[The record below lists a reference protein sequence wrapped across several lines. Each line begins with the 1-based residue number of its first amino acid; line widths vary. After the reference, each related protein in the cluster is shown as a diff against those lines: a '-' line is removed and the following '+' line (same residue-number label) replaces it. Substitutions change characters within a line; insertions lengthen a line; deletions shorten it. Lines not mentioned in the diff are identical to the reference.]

1 MLVLFIKGNPKYTF
15 FDRIVQK
22 FYEIGRPKDDISSIG
37 SKSQKKGPKHKVKD
51 EYEDDDDE
59 DDIDE
64 IDTSVFEEDDDD
76 TGKLERLRSSR
87 IGSKG
92 LPLNVM
98 KSGIKNS
105 SDRNRQSSAVVKIV
119 PKDKIFSAKSKTL
132 PDKSRNIGNLD
143 AIDTEKQSSSSD
155 VAETSEPSLGRRR
168 PSRLVKS
175 LQRKKQQRE
184 TGGK

>member
-51 EYEDDDDE
+51 EYEDDDDDE

-87 IGSKG
+87 IGS
-92 LPLNVM
+92 